1 MPPNFAEGQK
11 RFGAG
16 ESRFVSANRRAIF
29 FQPPSPPLWPSS
41 FAGCHRVFG
50 NITRFTSLYYLY
62 RRGRVLTA
70 GTWGK
75 NRKKRGGKKRVRPA
89 SRKFPHSIFYIST
102 TNQPASS
109 TRSPNP
115 AGTSADGW
123 REREREREKERWG
136 KKNDNNLRFIMRGIK
151 RIKSDASEKIRTRR

>member
-75 NRKKRGGKKRVRPA
+75 KQKKKGGKKKSSTGQSKIPA
-89 SRKFPHSIFYIST
+89 FDFLYIDD
-102 TNQPASS
+102 QPASIVDALAKP
-109 TRSPNP
+109 RRNER
-115 AGTSADGW
+115 GRVE
-123 REREREREKERWG
+123 REREREREREMG
-136 KKNDNNLRFIMRGIK
+136 EKKRQQLTIYNARDKTN
-151 RIKSDASEKIRTRR
+151 